1 MKVQILGIEVSE
13 GISKKSGKPYSMG
26 TLHTLAHLAPPM
38 GEGNIAK
45 GAMGTSYECDPI
57 LLRKIAHLP
66 FPVAAEVVTQP
77 VMRFGQRQEIVADV
91 LPVAVNTQSKG
102 A

>member
-26 TLHTLAHLAPPM
+26 TLHTLAQLAAPM

-45 GAMGTSYECDPI
+45 GSMGTSYVCDPI
-57 LLRKIAHLP
+57 LLRKSAHLS
-66 FPVAAEVVTQP
+66 FPVTAEVTTTP
-77 VMRFGQRQEIVADV
+77 VMRFGQRQEVIADIA
-91 LPVAVNTQSKG
+91 PVAVVTGK
-102 A
+102 AA